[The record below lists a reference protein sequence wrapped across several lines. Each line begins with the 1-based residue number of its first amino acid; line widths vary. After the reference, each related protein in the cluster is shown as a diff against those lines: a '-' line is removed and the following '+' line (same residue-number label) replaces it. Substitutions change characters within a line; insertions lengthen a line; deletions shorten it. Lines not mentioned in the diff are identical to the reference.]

1 MMRGA
6 AASFALAASLG
17 SLQPA
22 VAAPNS
28 PSLPWSA
35 PATTEVVTED
45 RKFTSGDAELTG
57 TLHLPGSGQPVAAI
71 VVTHRASSPLLPA
84 ALHDPP
90 QPPLPRLGPSRLPIA
105 LPGPS
110 PAGQPHP
117 GGALPTP

>member
-22 VAAPNS
+22 VAAPKS

-45 RKFTSGDAELTG
+45 RKFISGAAELSG
-57 TLHLPGSGQPVAAI
+57 TLHLPVSAKPVAAI
-71 VVTHRASSPLLPA
+71 VVTHSASSPLPSASPHAPLQTYLPHPA
-84 ALHDPP
+84 R
-90 QPPLPRLGPSRLPIA
+90 PLF
-105 LPGPS
+105 PS
-110 PAGQPHP
+110 PP
-117 GGALPTP
+117 